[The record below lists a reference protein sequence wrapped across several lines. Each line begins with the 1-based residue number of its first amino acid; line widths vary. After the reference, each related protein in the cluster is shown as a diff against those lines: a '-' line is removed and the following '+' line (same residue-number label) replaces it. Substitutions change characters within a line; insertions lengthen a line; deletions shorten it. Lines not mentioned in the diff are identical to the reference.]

1 MVVCQN
7 MFHLELH
14 NTYIQPNPLKKLSRS
29 CSAWALFMPKTI
41 LELIDVNPEKDM
53 LKIQVENNTIK
64 ITKAE
69 NNNEDK

>member
-14 NTYIQPNPLKKLSRS
+14 NTYIQPNPLKKLSHS
-29 CSAWALFMPKTI
+29 GSDWALFMPKT
-41 LELIDVNPEKDM
+41 LLKLIDVNPGKDM

-64 ITKAE
+64 ITKTE

>member
-7 MFHLELH
+7 MFHIELH
-14 NTYIQPNPLKKLSRS
+14 NTYIQPNPLKKLYRS
-29 CSAWALFMPKTI
+29 GSGWALFMPKTL

-53 LKIQVENNTIK
+53 LEIQVENNTIK

>member
-29 CSAWALFMPKTI
+29 GSGWTLFMPKTL
-41 LELIDVNPEKDM
+41 LEK
-53 LKIQVENNTIK
+53 NTIK